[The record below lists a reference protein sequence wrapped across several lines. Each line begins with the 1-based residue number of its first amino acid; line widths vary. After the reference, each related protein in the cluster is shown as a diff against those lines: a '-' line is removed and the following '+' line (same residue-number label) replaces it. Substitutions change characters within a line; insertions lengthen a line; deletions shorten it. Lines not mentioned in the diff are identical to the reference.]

1 MAKIIA
7 AEKLKLDDIEMQ
19 QTGNKLVFNSL
30 TQADE
35 NDVTSIDTRVST
47 EESTRGSADTSLTAA
62 DTSLTTRIST
72 EESTHAAEEAS
83 LTTRVS
89 TEESTRGSADT
100 SLTAADTSLTTRVST
115 EESTRSSADTS
126 LNTRM
131 TAEELT
137 TQVST
142 FTIGNGANY
151 LTIDYSAFG
160 YGASDVV
167 KVAASMKNI
176 KADSLDAW
184 AAGSY
189 SENNEVKHLGLP
201 WKANTA
207 TSGIPGTSGD
217 WDDNSDP
224 ILLAQMASSPTYQEA
239 TFVFSDAAP
248 TANYRLDVIVS
259 S

>member
-7 AEKLKLDDIEMQ
+7 AEKLKLDAVEMKAA
-19 QTGNKLVFNSL
+19 NSKLVFNSK

-35 NDVTSIDTRVST
+35 DDVSSIDTRVST
-47 EESTRGSADTSLTAA
+47 EESTRGAA
-62 DTSLTTRIST
+62 DT
-72 EESTHAAEEAS
+72 S

-89 TEESTRGSADT
+89 TEESARG
-100 SLTAADTSLTTRVST
+100 AADTSLTTRVST
-115 EESTRSSADTS
+115 EESTRSSADAS
-126 LNTRM
+126 LTTRM
-131 TAEELT
+131 DAENLT

-142 FTIGNGANY
+142 FAIGNGANY
-151 LTIDYSAFG
+151 LTIDYSAFN

-167 KVAASMKNI
+167 KVAATVKNI
-176 KADSLDAW
+176 KADALDAW
-184 AAGSY
+184 SAGSY
-189 SENNEVKHLGLP
+189 SENDEVKHLGLP
-201 WKANTA
+201 WKANTG
-207 TSGIPGTSGD
+207 TSGTPGTSAD

-248 TANYRLDVIVS
+248 TANYKLDVIVS